1 MRLERSTEFDPESY
15 AIVIPARFESSRFPG
30 KPLALIDGVSVIE
43 RVYRQCLKAESA
55 DRVIVATDDQRIVSH
70 CRSFGAS
77 VELTS
82 SDCATGTDRIHQV
95 VKGRGLDWALNVQG
109 DEPFVR
115 PTDIEAVREGFM
127 ASLTLSGGSS
137 SNALLTS
144 PVVNAMAPIVDQ
156 AEWSAVSVPKVVFDQ
171 SDRLLYM
178 SRAPIPGQK
187 SMTFTRAW
195 KQICI
200 YAFTAHH
207 LDAFSNVACK
217 TDLEALE
224 DIEILRFLEKG
235 IPVQMVRVAS
245 GTVAIDHPE
254 DVQRAESLIASGI
267 LG

>member
-1 MRLERSTEFDPESY
+1 MHLEEPIEFDPESY

-30 KPLALIDGVSVIE
+30 KPLALIDGVSLIE
-43 RVYRQCLKAESA
+43 RVYRQCLKAEAA
-55 DRVIVATDDQRIVSH
+55 DRVIVATDDKRIVSH

-95 VKGRGLDWALNVQG
+95 VRGRGLDWALNVQG

-115 PTDIEAVREGFM
+115 PEDIEAVRKSFM
-127 ASLTLSGGSS
+127 SSFTNGGSS
-137 SNALLTS
+137 VNALLTS
-144 PVVNAMAPIVDQ
+144 PVVNAMAPITDK
-156 AEWSAVSVPKVVFDQ
+156 AEWSSLSVPKVVFDQ

-187 SMTFTRAW
+187 SMTFQKAW

-200 YAFTAHH
+200 YAFTARH
-207 LDAFSNVACK
+207 LDEFSNGEGKA
-217 TDLEALE
+217 DLESLE

-235 IPVQMVRVAS
+235 ISVQMIRVAN

-254 DVQRAESLIASGI
+254 DVQRAESLIASGM
-267 LG
+267 LD